1 MDEGEAALVP
11 PITKAH
17 FSFQGKVFVITGG
30 SQGLGKVTLKIRCES
45 IHSIYIYVGDR
56 PTISGR

>member
-30 SQGLGKVTLKIRCES
+30 SQGLGKVSPQNSLRIDTQFM
-45 IHSIYIYVGDR
+45 YV
-56 PTISGR
+56 